1 LKRGSFVAFLFF
13 GGRSKAIQ
21 AFRRL
26 TEAALILLVSLTV
39 PAEAR
44 VITDAA
50 SRQVDIPDRVER
62 VICSGPGA
70 LRLLTYLGAQERAV
84 AVDSMEKRKPRF
96 EARPYAFANP
106 RFKTLPLFGDFR
118 GHDHPELIL
127 GLDPQPQVIFK
138 TFAGMGHDP
147 AELQKKTGIPVVVL
161 NYGDLGTNRDRFYQA
176 LTIMGAVLDKKT
188 RADELIAFFE
198 NVISDL
204 KNRTR
209 DVSDDLRP
217 TCFVGGIAFRGPH
230 GFQATEPGY
239 PPFVFAG
246 LRNLAHDP
254 KMEKTALRHSN
265 IAKEKIVMWD
275 PRFLFMD
282 LSTLQMGNGS
292 GALYELKTDPA
303 YRGLTAVKNGR
314 VYGLLPYNWYTQNF
328 GSILANAYFLGKQ
341 FFPEQFTDID
351 PAAKADEL
359 YVFLVGKPVFK
370 QMNRAFDN
378 LAFKRMPLG
387 GD

>member
-1 LKRGSFVAFLFF
+1 VALLFS
-13 GGRSKAIQ
+13 GGRSKKIPG
-21 AFRRL
+21 FRWL

-39 PAEAR
+39 SAEAR

-50 SRQVDIPDRVER
+50 GRPVEIPTRVEQ

-70 LRLLTYLGAQERAV
+70 LRLLTYFGAQDRIV

-96 EARPYAFANP
+96 EARPYALANP
-106 RFKTLPLFGDFR
+106 QFKTYPLFGDFR

-127 GLDPQPQVIFK
+127 GLSPQPQVIFK
-138 TFAGMGHDP
+138 TFAAMGHDP
-147 AELQKKTGIPVVVL
+147 VELQKKTGIPVVIL
-161 NYGDLGTNRDRFYQA
+161 NYGDLGANRKHFYQA
-176 LTIMGAVLDKKT
+176 LEIMGAVLGKKGRSDK
-188 RADELIAFFE
+188 LISFFE
-198 NVISDL
+198 TTIADL
-204 KNRTR
+204 KSRT
-209 DVSDDLRP
+209 SDIPDSQRP
-217 TCFVGGIAFRGPH
+217 ACFVGGIAFKGPH

-265 IAKEKIVMWD
+265 IAKENIVMWD
-275 PRFLFMD
+275 PEFLFMD
-282 LSTLQMGNGS
+282 LSTLQMGTGS
-292 GALYELKTDPA
+292 GALHELKTDPT

-328 GSILANAYFLGKQ
+328 GSILANAYFLGNL
-341 FFPEQFTDID
+341 FFPERFTDID
-351 PAAKADEL
+351 PAAKANEL

-370 QMNRAFDN
+370 QMNRAFGN
-378 LAFKRMPLG
+378 LAFKRIPLE

>member
-1 LKRGSFVAFLFF
+1 MPYLEVKKL
-13 GGRSKAIQ
+13 
-21 AFRRL
+21 RL
-26 TEAALILLVSLTV
+26 ASAALLVLHAV
-39 PAEAR
+39 FCGPAAAR
-44 VITDAA
+44 IITDAA
-50 SRQVDIPDRVER
+50 GRQVDLPARVER

-70 LRLLTYLGAQERAV
+70 LRLLTYLQAQDRAV

-118 GHDHPELIL
+118 GHDHPELVL

-147 AELQKKTGIPVVVL
+147 VELQKKTGIPVVVL
-161 NYGDLGTNRDRFYQA
+161 NYGDLGAHRDRFYQA
-176 LTIMGAVLDKKT
+176 LAIMGRVLDKPE
-188 RADELIAFFE
+188 RAAELTAFFE
-198 NVISDL
+198 AAITDL
-204 KNRTR
+204 EDRTR
-209 DVSDDLRP
+209 DVSDARRP
-217 TCFVGGIAFRGPH
+217 ACFVGGIAFRGPH

-275 PRFLFMD
+275 PGFLFMD
-282 LSTLQMGNGS
+282 LSTLQMGS
-292 GALYELKTDPA
+292 GAGALHELKTDPA
-303 YRGLTAVKNGR
+303 YQGLTAVKSGR

-328 GSILANAYFLGKQ
+328 GSILANAYFLGKL
-341 FFPEQFTDID
+341 FFPERFTDID
-351 PAAKADEL
+351 PAVKADRL
-359 YVFLVGKPVFK
+359 YAFLVGQPVFE
-370 QMNRAFDN
+370 QMSRAFGD
-378 LAFKRMPLG
+378 LAFKRITL
-387 GD
+387 DNHQ

>member
-1 LKRGSFVAFLFF
+1 MAFLFF
-13 GGRSKAIQ
+13 GGRRGKIPG
-21 AFRRL
+21 FNL
-26 TEAALILLVSLTV
+26 VTGIALILSMALSARV
-39 PAEAR
+39 EAR
-44 VITDAA
+44 IITDAA
-50 SRQVDIPDRVER
+50 GRPVDVPDRVER

-70 LRLLTYLGAQERAV
+70 LRLLTYLGAQDRAV

-96 EARPYAFANP
+96 EARPYAMANP

-147 AELQKKTGIPVVVL
+147 VELQKKTGIPVVVL
-161 NYGDLGTNRDRFYQA
+161 NYGDLGANRDRFYQA
-176 LTIMGAVLDKKT
+176 LTIMGRVLDKPERAAELTTFFEAAITDLQDRT
-188 RADELIAFFE
+188 RAVAD
-198 NVISDL
+198 
-204 KNRTR
+204 TR
-209 DVSDDLRP
+209 RP
-217 TCFVGGIAFRGPH
+217 ACFVGGIAFKGPH

-275 PRFLFMD
+275 PGFLFMD
-282 LSTLQMGNGS
+282 LSTLQMGTGS
-292 GALYELKTDPA
+292 GALHELKTDPA
-303 YRGLTAVKNGR
+303 YQGLAAVKNGR

-328 GSILANAYFLGKQ
+328 GSILANAYFLGKL
-341 FFPEQFTDID
+341 FYPERYTDID
-351 PAAKADEL
+351 PAARADHIYL
-359 YVFLVGKPVFK
+359 FLVGKPVFK
-370 QMNRAFDN
+370 QMSRAFDD
-378 LAFKRMPLG
+378 LAFKRIPLE